1 MSTYLSVNDALKL
14 IMLGNNDLEQR
25 NRMRYL
31 KWSPYVWEDLK
42 LNVLKQPVRETFW
55 INKRTNTIDLPC
67 PFTQVSS
74 VNVRDAA
81 GNFYPVW
88 RNERLTD
95 DIPDVSAGRDC
106 SCEYKCGNKLC
117 NTIKGYEAVVS
128 EKTDYM
134 PNGTEVSFSCVDRKM
149 VDSNGFFIEQ
159 LQYPQ
164 RVYESGVWV
173 DTVLYTENKQLCAV
187 ELDHN
192 GCVCDTEQN
201 IDALCN
207 TCCSDSSSTIP
218 FGGTTENPPCNNENI
233 ETWKYYCNSKADW
246 FWYQCG
252 CDVVCADPFKL
263 IYNISELG
271 NRLIFPKNFGF
282 DRVVLRYYKETN
294 TGDIKIP
301 MIALDAF
308 AMGIKW
314 WDARFNDNKQNLAA
328 LYSSE
333 YTKMKWGLFSEMNK
347 RRLAEW
353 RMILTPPAIVPSYIK
368 NNYYNGGNNNQ
379 NNYGY

>member
-1 MSTYLSVNDALKL
+1 MSTYLSVNEAIKL
-14 IMLGNNDLEQR
+14 ILLGNNDLEQR
-25 NRMRYL
+25 SRMRYA
-31 KWSPYVWEDLK
+31 KYAPYVWEDLK

-134 PNGTEVSFSCVDRKM
+134 PNGTAVSFSCVDRKM

-173 DTVLYTENKQLCAV
+173 DTILYTENKQLCAV

-207 TCCSDSSSTIP
+207 TCCSDSSSAIP

-233 ETWKYYCNSKADW
+233 ETWKYYCNSKSDW

-282 DRVVLRYYKETN
+282 DRVVLRYYKETS

-328 LYSSE
+328 IYSSE